1 MLTIFTKNILLIKI
15 IFILLLSNNSFPQSS
30 LYIPLNI
37 KKAYDKE
44 TRSYDGK
51 TGPKYW
57 QNRSD
62 YKIEVRIEPETRM
75 LHGKET
81 IKYFNNSPNKLKYI
95 VINLYQDLNKYG
107 NIRMRSLRK
116 EALSD
121 GVNIEN
127 IEINGA
133 KVGNWKQQRYGTNL
147 FLYLPE
153 SLQTGDNITFYIEWN
168 FIIPK
173 GSNIRMGTYG
183 PSTFMVAYWYPQISV
198 YDDVDGWDRIDYTG
212 EQEFY
217 SDYSNYDVSVT
228 VPNNVCVWATG
239 VLQNPEDVMTTKYYE
254 RYNKALES
262 NTVINIINKEDL
274 AKGNIFNQETKYNI
288 WHYKAENVT
297 DFAFAMSGSYL
308 WDAVSLRVE
317 EGRNVL
323 ISAAYNPDSQDFY
336 EVAEISRVTIDM
348 LSNDFPAVPFPYPRF
363 TVFNGSGG
371 MEYPMMANDGTRYS
385 KSSTV
390 NVTSHEISHTYFP
403 FYVGT
408 NEKKYAWMDEGWAQV
423 LPIKIQDSLA
433 EGNDQA
439 YRNVSRYLF
448 NAGGEM
454 EMPMMTPSNLL
465 TYPTLGT
472 ASYFRPAVAYL
483 ILRDILGEE
492 VFGNALREYID
503 RWKGKHPMPYD
514 FFFTFNDVTGE
525 NLDWFWKLWFFE
537 RGYPDLAIKDVMHTG
552 SKVKIIVER
561 VGLLPIP
568 IELKL
573 IADDF
578 SEIIIHNDAS
588 IWKNGDKEI
597 IIKKDTN
604 KKIIKVELG
613 SILIPDV
620 NKKNNVF
627 KTIY

>member
-1 MLTIFTKNILLIKI
+1 MTPIFLKNVLITQV

-30 LYIPLNI
+30 LYMPLNI
-37 KKAYDKE
+37 KKAYDNE
-44 TRSYDGK
+44 TRSYNGK
-51 TGPKYW
+51 PGRNYW
-57 QNRSD
+57 QNHSD
-62 YKIEVRIEPETRM
+62 YKIEVNVEPETRM
-75 LHGKET
+75 LSGKET
-81 IKYFNNSPNKLKYI
+81 ITYFNNSPKTLNQI
-95 VINLYQDLNKYG
+95 VINLYQDINKYG

-121 GVNIEN
+121 GVNIKN
-127 IEINGA
+127 IEIDGA
-133 KVGNWKQQRYGTNL
+133 KVKKWNQQRYGTNMI
-147 FLYLPE
+147 LYLPE
-153 SLQTGDNITFYIEWN
+153 SLQPGDEMTFYIEWN

-198 YDDVDGWDRIDYTG
+198 YDDIDGWDKIDYTG

-217 SDYSNYDVSVT
+217 GDYSNYDVSIT

-239 VLQNPEDVMTTKYYE
+239 VLQNPADVLTTEYYG
-254 RYNKALES
+254 RYKKALES
-262 NTVINIINKEDL
+262 NSVINIIKEEDL
-274 AKGNIFNQETKYNI
+274 QMRNIFNQVKEDNSWK
-288 WHYKAENVT
+288 YKADNVT
-297 DFAFAMSGSYL
+297 DFAFAMSDSYL
-308 WDAVSLRVE
+308 WDGVSLEVE
-317 EGRNVL
+317 NGRRILV
-323 ISAAYNPDSQDFY
+323 SAAYDPDSKDFY

-348 LSNDFPAVPFPYPRF
+348 LSKDFPAVPFPYPRF

-439 YRNVSRYLF
+439 YRNVSSYMF
-448 NAGGEM
+448 DAGGEM
-454 EMPMMTPSNLL
+454 EMPMMIPSNLL
-465 TYPTLGT
+465 NYPALGT

-483 ILRDILGEE
+483 ILRDMLGEE
-492 VFGNALREYID
+492 VFKNTLQEYIY
-503 RWKGKHPMPYD
+503 RWKEKHPMPYD

-525 NLDWFWKLWFFE
+525 NLDWFWQLWFFE
-537 RGYPDLAIKDVMHTG
+537 RGYPDLAIKDVMHKG

-561 VGLLPIP
+561 IGLLPIP
-568 IELKL
+568 VELKL

-578 SEIIIHNDAS
+578 SEIVIHNDAS
-588 IWKNGDKEI
+588 IWENGDKEI
-597 IIKKDTN
+597 MIEEDTD

-613 SILIPDV
+613 SVLIPDV
-620 NKKNNVF
+620 NKKNNVYE
-627 KTIY
+627 IGR

>member
-1 MLTIFTKNILLIKI
+1 MTTIFTKIALITQI
-15 IFILLLSNNSFPQSS
+15 IFILLLSSEGFSQSS

-51 TGPKYW
+51 PGQNYW

-62 YKIEVRIEPETRM
+62 YKIEVSIEPETRM
-75 LHGKET
+75 LRGKET
-81 IKYFNNSPNKLKYI
+81 IIYYNNSPKTLNQV
-95 VINLYQDLNKYG
+95 VINLYQDINKYG
-107 NIRMRSLRK
+107 NIRMRSLRR

-133 KVGNWKQQRYGTNL
+133 KVRKWKQKRYGTNL

-153 SLQTGDNITFYIEWN
+153 SLLTGDNMTLYIEWN

-183 PSTFMVAYWYPQISV
+183 PSTFMIAYWYPQISV

-217 SDYSNYDVSVT
+217 SDYSNYDVSIT

-254 RYNKALES
+254 KYKEALES
-262 NTVINIINKEDL
+262 NTVINIVNKEDL
-274 AKGNIFNQETKYNI
+274 AKGNIFNQETKYNT

-297 DFAFAMSGSYL
+297 DFAFAMSDSYL
-308 WDAVSLRVE
+308 WDAVSLKVE

-323 ISAAYNPDSQDFY
+323 ISAAYNPDSEDFY

-408 NEKKYAWMDEGWAQV
+408 NEKKYAWMDEGWAQL

-503 RWKGKHPMPYD
+503 RWKEKHPIPYD
-514 FFFTFNDVTGE
+514 FFFTFNNVTGE

-537 RGYPDLAIKDVMHTG
+537 RGYPDLAIKDVMHKG

-561 VGLLPIP
+561 IGLLPIP
-568 IELKL
+568 VELKL

-578 SEIIIHNDAS
+578 SEIVIHNDAS

-597 IIKKDTN
+597 IIEEDTD

-627 KTIY
+627 EIGK

>member
-1 MLTIFTKNILLIKI
+1 MNTIFLKLALLAQI
-15 IFILLLSNNSFPQSS
+15 IFMFLLSNEGFPQSS
-30 LYIPLNI
+30 LYMPLNI

-44 TRSYDGK
+44 TRSCDGK
-51 TGPKYW
+51 PGQKYW

-81 IKYFNNSPNKLKYI
+81 IKYFNHSPDKLKYI

-121 GVNIEN
+121 GVNIDN

-133 KVGNWKQQRYGTNL
+133 KVRKWNQQRYGTNL
-147 FLYLPE
+147 ILYLPE
-153 SLQTGDNITFYIEWN
+153 SLQPGDNMTFYIEWD

-183 PSTFMVAYWYPQISV
+183 SSTFMVAYWYPQISV
-198 YDDVDGWDRIDYTG
+198 YDDIDGWDKIDYTG

-217 SDYSNYDVSVT
+217 GVYSNYDVSIT

-239 VLQNPEDVMTTKYYE
+239 VLQNPADVLTAEYYD
-254 RYNKALES
+254 RYKKALES
-262 NTVINIINKEDL
+262 NSVVNIIKEDDL
-274 AKGNIFNQETKYNI
+274 KGGNIFNQVNEHNTWK
-288 WHYKAENVT
+288 YKAENVT
-297 DFAFAMSGSYL
+297 DFAFAMSDSYL
-308 WDAVSLRVE
+308 WDAVSLKVE

-336 EVAEISRVTIDM
+336 EVAEISKVTIDM
-348 LSNDFPAVPFPYPRF
+348 LSNDFPAVPFPYSRF

-390 NVTSHEISHTYFP
+390 NVTSHEISNTYFP

-439 YRNVSRYLF
+439 YRNVSSYLF
-448 NAGGEM
+448 DAGGEM

-492 VFGNALREYID
+492 VFGNALREYIH
-503 RWKGKHPMPYD
+503 RWKGKHPIPYD

-552 SKVKIIVER
+552 SKLKIIVER
-561 VGLLPIP
+561 VGILPIP
-568 IELKL
+568 IALKL
-573 IADDF
+573 IADDL
-578 SEIIIHNDAS
+578 SEIVIHNDAS

-597 IIKKDTN
+597 IVEETTD
-604 KKIIKVELG
+604 KKIIKVELR

-620 NKKNNVF
+620 NKKNNVY
-627 KTIY
+627 KIRK